1 MNTGNPTNNNN
12 NNNNN
17 NDAASSCANCG
28 KGEESSG
35 ELNACTSCKMVK
47 YCNISCQKA
56 HRSQHKKEC
65 MRHAH
70 DEKLF
75 KQPPQPED
83 CPICFLLLPSINTGR
98 RYKLCCGKDICSGCV
113 HAPVYDKG

>member
-35 ELNACTSCKMVK
+35 ELNDA
-47 YCNISCQKA
+47 
-56 HRSQHKKEC
+56 
-65 MRHAH
+65 
-70 DEKLF
+70 
-75 KQPPQPED
+75 
-83 CPICFLLLPSINTGR
+83 R
-98 RYKLCCGKDICSGCV
+98 RV
-113 HAPVYDKG
+113 RW